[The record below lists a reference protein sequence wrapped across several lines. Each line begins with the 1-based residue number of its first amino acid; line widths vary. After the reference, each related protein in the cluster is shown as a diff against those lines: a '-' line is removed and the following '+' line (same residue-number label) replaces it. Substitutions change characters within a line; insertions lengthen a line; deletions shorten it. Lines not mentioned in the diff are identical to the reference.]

1 MKRIILPDEKLNS
14 LAEELAQKLYESRY
28 FANGVIKGEELK
40 TCTPYAQINKFLL
53 FQLFQVLNQ
62 QMQKL
67 KHPYFDFEEADV
79 QGLMT
84 QLQNQLSRHIK
95 IEQEDFRP
103 LLKKAV
109 YNNLKLILDPID
121 TLGNFFFHNQ
131 DKVSLETYE
140 KYAPFFTDFDFA
152 VNSILRYHQKNNMKI
167 VEKDIFFVK
176 LHRVVA
182 IFNSSGEKDIEGY
195 RNDIFQRLTGRNIQD
210 VVVEAQQDAE
220 EKRLAELRSEEEK
233 AQAIAAEK
241 RRLEEEENQ
250 KIAAAKA
257 AEEARLQEEEARKKA
272 EEERIAAEVE
282 RLRKEEEERK
292 AKELSFFDTLTQ
304 PQNFFEI
311 SDDGDAEAKVEQD
324 EVIEIG
330 TELSASAPI
339 LAENET
345 EKTEEVSEN
354 RSVYFELEDDEVP
367 AIQENTP
374 EIETPAIEENT
385 PEIAVPEIEMPAIA
399 ENTPEIAV
407 PEIEMPAIEEN
418 TPEIAVPE
426 IETPAIEENTPEI
439 AAPEIE
445 TPAIEE
451 NTPEIT
457 APEIEMPAIEE
468 NMPEIT
474 APEIETPEIAAPE
487 IEVREIE
494 EYTPA
499 ISEPEMPVTEE
510 QPIVSL
516 FDQFFSKKAQAP
528 ASNEDGETLILAN
541 QLQNEENEA
550 PKSLVESLMSDA
562 PTHLINTLH
571 ASQKIKLE
579 DIPIH
584 KQYLYVQRVFTG
596 NNVRFRIIIDKANN
610 ANVRQEIE
618 EIIEKYILSN
628 PDIREKDPVV
638 EEFLTLLRSRFTLG
652 R

>member
-95 IEQEDFRP
+95 IAQEDFRP

-152 VNSILRYHQKNNMKI
+152 VNSILRYHQKNNMKT

-182 IFNSSGEKDIEGY
+182 IFNSSGEKDIEAY
-195 RNDIFQRLTGRNIQD
+195 RNEIFQRLTGRNIQD

-241 RRLEEEENQ
+241 HRLEEAENQ
-250 KIAAAKA
+250 RIAAEKA
-257 AEEARLQEEEARKKA
+257 AEEARLQEEAARKKA

-311 SDDGDAEAKVEQD
+311 SDDGDGEVKVEQD

-330 TELSASAPI
+330 TEMSVSAPVST
-339 LAENET
+339 ENET
-345 EKTEEVSEN
+345 EKTEETSEN
-354 RSVYFELEDDEVP
+354 RSVYFELEDEEVP
-367 AIQENTP
+367 AIQQDTP
-374 EIETPAIEENT
+374 EIETPVIEEES
-385 PEIAVPEIEMPAIA
+385 PEITVPEIETPVI
-399 ENTPEIAV
+399 EEESPEITV
-407 PEIEMPAIEEN
+407 PEIETPVIEEEK
-418 TPEIAVPE
+418 TEIAVPE
-426 IETPAIEENTPEI
+426 IETPIIEEESPEIVAPEIETPVIEEEKTEIAAPEIETPVIEEEAREI

-445 TPAIEE
+445 TPAVE
-451 NTPEIT
+451 
-457 APEIEMPAIEE
+457 
-468 NMPEIT
+468 
-474 APEIETPEIAAPE
+474 
-487 IEVREIE
+487 
-494 EYTPA
+494 
-499 ISEPEMPVTEE
+499 EE
-510 QPIVSL
+510 QPIVSI
-516 FDQFFSKKAQAP
+516 FDQFFSKKTQIP
-528 ASNEDGETLILAN
+528 TSNEDGETLILAN
-541 QLQNEENEA
+541 HLQNEENEA

-652 R
+652 M

>member
-95 IEQEDFRP
+95 IAQEDFRP

-152 VNSILRYHQKNNMKI
+152 VNSILRYHQKNNMKT

-182 IFNSSGEKDIEGY
+182 IFNSSGEKDIEAY
-195 RNDIFQRLTGRNIQD
+195 RNEIFQRLTGRNIQD

-241 RRLEEEENQ
+241 RRLEEAENQ
-250 KIAAAKA
+250 RIAAEKA
-257 AEEARLQEEEARKKA
+257 AEEARLQEEAARKKA

-311 SDDGDAEAKVEQD
+311 SDDGDSEVKVEQD

-330 TELSASAPI
+330 TEMSVSAPVST
-339 LAENET
+339 EN
-345 EKTEEVSEN
+345 EKTEEASEN
-354 RSVYFELEDDEVP
+354 RSVYFELEDEEVP
-367 AIQENTP
+367 TIQQDTP
-374 EIETPAIEENT
+374 EIETPVIEEES
-385 PEIAVPEIEMPAIA
+385 PEI
-399 ENTPEIAV
+399 T
-407 PEIEMPAIEEN
+407 
-418 TPEIAVPE
+418 VPE
-426 IETPAIEENTPEI
+426 IETPVIEEESPEIIVPEIETPVIEEESPEITVPEIETPVIEEESPEIVAPEIETPVIEEEKTEIAAPEIETPVIEEEAREI

-445 TPAIEE
+445 TPAVE
-451 NTPEIT
+451 
-457 APEIEMPAIEE
+457 
-468 NMPEIT
+468 
-474 APEIETPEIAAPE
+474 
-487 IEVREIE
+487 
-494 EYTPA
+494 
-499 ISEPEMPVTEE
+499 EE
-510 QPIVSL
+510 QPIVSI
-516 FDQFFSKKAQAP
+516 FDQFFSKKTQIP
-528 ASNEDGETLILAN
+528 TSNEDGETLILAN
-541 QLQNEENEA
+541 HLQNEENEA

-652 R
+652 M

>member
-95 IEQEDFRP
+95 IGQEDFRP

-182 IFNSSGEKDIEGY
+182 IFNSSGEKDIEAY

-241 RRLEEEENQ
+241 RRLAEEENQ

-304 PQNFFEI
+304 PQSFFEI

-330 TELSASAPI
+330 TELSVAAPTTTESE
-339 LAENET
+339 AET
-345 EKTEEVSEN
+345 VEEVSEN
-354 RSVYFELEDDEVP
+354 RSVYFELEDDE
-367 AIQENTP
+367 I
-374 EIETPAIEENT
+374 PAIEENT
-385 PEIAVPEIEMPAIA
+385 PEIDAPEIEMPVIE
-399 ENTPEIAV
+399 ENTPEIDAPEIEMPV
-407 PEIEMPAIEEN
+407 IEENTPEIDAPEIEMPAIEEN
-418 TPEIAVPE
+418 TPEID
-426 IETPAIEENTPEI
+426 
-439 AAPEIE
+439 
-445 TPAIEE
+445 
-451 NTPEIT
+451 
-457 APEIEMPAIEE
+457 APEIEMPVIEE
-468 NMPEIT
+468 NT
-474 APEIETPEIAAPE
+474 HTVSAPET
-487 IEVREIE
+487 
-494 EYTPA
+494 
-499 ISEPEMPVTEE
+499 PVTEE

-516 FDQFFSKKAQAP
+516 FDQFFSKKAQTP
-528 ASNEDGETLILAN
+528 VSNEAGETLILAN
-541 QLQNEENEA
+541 QLQNDDKEA

-610 ANVRQEIE
+610 ASVRQEIE

-638 EEFLTLLRSRFTLG
+638 DEFLTLLRSRFTLG
-652 R
+652 M